1 MSKTISVRLDNSVK
15 EQADKFFAD
24 MGINTAT
31 AVRMFIYTSVN
42 GKKFSFNKLPK
53 RPNAKLL
60 RAIDDADNNRNLS
73 PRFKTAKEAI
83 ASMLKD

>member
-1 MSKTISVRLDNSVK
+1 MSKTISIRLDNGIK

-31 AVRMFIYTSVN
+31 AVKMFIYTSIN
-42 GKKFSFNKLPK
+42 GKKISFNKFPK

-60 RAIDDADNNRNLS
+60 RAIDDANDSRNLS
-73 PRFKTAKEAI
+73 PKFKTAKEAL
-83 ASMLKD
+83 ASMLED